1 MAEKPKPIHG
11 FLNIDKPKGITSHDV
26 VARVRRLARQKRV
39 GHAGT
44 LDPAATGV
52 LVVALGLA
60 TRLIEY
66 VQDDTLKRYHAV
78 VQLGT
83 TTTTDDT
90 EGTVVETQ
98 PIPPLDTPTL
108 ETTLAQFRGTIRQV
122 PPQFSALHHQ
132 GRRLYELA
140 REGTVVEI
148 PARTVVIE
156 ELQLLAWAEPFVTLD
171 VLCHKGTYIRSLARD
186 LGQAL
191 GCGGHLYTLRRT
203 AVGAFD
209 INQAV
214 SLEEL
219 ERPEQPTTLADVL
232 IPPSVAVANWPKVTL
247 DSTNEKRVRNGQKLI
262 LPDLTDDR
270 VSAHTT
276 SGELVAI
283 LLREGDTWKPEK
295 VFNWTSS
302 N

>member
-1 MAEKPKPIHG
+1 MHG

-26 VARVRRLARQKRV
+26 VTRVRRVARQKRV

-83 TTTTDDT
+83 TTTTDDA
-90 EGTVVETQ
+90 EGTIVETQ
-98 PIPPLDTPTL
+98 PIPSLDTTML

-132 GRRLYELA
+132 GRRLYKLA

-148 PARTVVIE
+148 PARTVVIK
-156 ELQLLAWAEPFVTLD
+156 ELQLLAWEAPFVTLD

-191 GCGGHLYTLRRT
+191 GCGGYLYTLRRT

-214 SLEEL
+214 SLEQL
-219 ERPEQPTTLADVL
+219 ERQEPPTTLTDVL
-232 IPPSVAVANWPKVTL
+232 IPPAVAVATWSKVTL
-247 DSTNEKRVRNGQKLI
+247 DSTDEKRARNGQKLV
-262 LPDLTDDR
+262 LPDLTSDR
-270 VSAHTT
+270 VSAHTAT
-276 SGELVAI
+276 GELVAI
-283 LLREGDTWKPEK
+283 LIREGNTWKPEK
-295 VFNWTSS
+295 VFNWTASS
-302 N
+302 

>member
-1 MAEKPKPIHG
+1 MHG

-26 VARVRRLARQKRV
+26 VARVRRLAKQKRV

-78 VQLGT
+78 VHLGS

-98 PIPPLDTPTL
+98 PIPPLDTAIL
-108 ETTLAQFRGTIRQV
+108 ETTLNQFRGTIRQV

-140 REGTVVEI
+140 REGTVVDI

-156 ELQLLAWAEPFVTLD
+156 VLQLLTWEAPFVTLD
-171 VLCHKGTYIRSLARD
+171 ILCQKGTYIRSLARD
-186 LGQAL
+186 LGHAL
-191 GCGGHLYTLRRT
+191 GCGAHLYTLRRT

-209 INQAV
+209 IAEAV
-214 SLEEL
+214 SLDKL
-219 ERPEQPTTLADVL
+219 EQVEQPSKLVDVL
-232 IPPSVAVANWPKVTL
+232 MPPAIAVATWPKITL
-247 DSTNEKRVRNGQKLI
+247 DSADEKRVRNGQKLV
-262 LPDLTDDR
+262 LPDHSDDR
-270 VSAHTT
+270 VSAYTV
-276 SGELVAI
+276 SGG
-283 LLREGDTWKPEK
+283 LLAVLIREDNAWKPEK
-295 VFNWTSS
+295 VFNWS
-302 N
+302 